1 MDESLQKRR
10 CRDVLGSRVHE
21 ERYAANTLNTLECRQ
36 RIFESTPEDIRR
48 QSRNN
53 SKKIQDY
60 WDTCQNESTSRS
72 ISSSFGNRN
81 EKLDYSNIEGF
92 YEKRRDAIYVLF
104 RLMGSPEEEYWEDE
118 GIVSNIMCRLMINPN
133 SRSAVKSVLKNVLAS
148 DSNGSKFDSLAGCR
162 KRGRT
167 MLIEE
172 FDDSARSLYNSFASG
187 MGVPAAADILN
198 LRRQTKKLEAI
209 SFGAISH
216 FCKTSTIIVRSIR
229 KTIKSGKKDASTDWA
244 KARVVECD
252 QILKSLGDLI
262 ETPEEIAANSIPR
275 MDLHGIV
282 FWDEKHKEQVNTCI
296 TSS

>member
-1 MDESLQKRR
+1 M
-10 CRDVLGSRVHE
+10 
-21 ERYAANTLNTLECRQ
+21 
-36 RIFESTPEDIRR
+36 
-48 QSRNN
+48 
-53 SKKIQDY
+53 
-60 WDTCQNESTSRS
+60 
-72 ISSSFGNRN
+72 
-81 EKLDYSNIEGF
+81 
-92 YEKRRDAIYVLF
+92 
-104 RLMGSPEEEYWEDE
+104 
-118 GIVSNIMCRLMINPN
+118 GIVSNIMCSLMINPN
-133 SRSAVKSVLKNVLAS
+133 SRNAAISVLKNVLAS

-162 KRGRT
+162 KRT

-172 FDDSARSLYNSFASG
+172 FDDSARSLYNSLASG

-198 LRRQTKKLEAI
+198 LRRQTKKLKAI

-216 FCKTSTIIVRSIR
+216 FCKTSTIIVRSVR

-252 QILKSLGDLI
+252 QILKSLGELE
-262 ETPEEIAANSIPR
+262 ETCEEIAANSIPR

>member
-1 MDESLQKRR
+1 MNESLQKRR
-10 CRDVLGSRVHE
+10 CRDVLGSTVHE
-21 ERYAANTLNTLECRQ
+21 ERYVANTLNALGCRQ
-36 RIFESTPEDIRR
+36 RFFESTPEESCKR
-48 QSRNN
+48 SRNGRMN
-53 SKKIQDY
+53 IQDY
-60 WDTCQNESTSRS
+60 WDTCQKNSNSSSTSAS
-72 ISSSFGNRN
+72 VGNRN

-167 MLIEE
+167 LLIKD
-172 FDDSARSLYNSFASG
+172 FDDSVRSLYNSFASG
-187 MGVPAAADILN
+187 IGVPAAADILN
-198 LRRQTKKLEAI
+198 LSRQTKKLEAI
-209 SFGAISH
+209 YFGAISH
-216 FCKTSTIIVRSIR
+216 FCKTITIIVRSVR
-229 KTIKSGKKDASTDWA
+229 KTIKSGKKYPSTDWA

-252 QILKSLGDLI
+252 QILKSLGDLE